1 LCRWTFDVE
10 LLYLCKRLR
19 IPVHEVAVT
28 WSEIPGS
35 KVKLLGIAYM
45 LVELLL
51 IRIGYGLRL
60 WKIVSRS

>member
-1 LCRWTFDVE
+1 ME

-35 KVKLLGIAYM
+35 KVKLLGIAHM

-51 IRIGYGLRL
+51 IRIGYGFRV
-60 WKIVSRS
+60 WKILTGS

>member
-1 LCRWTFDVE
+1 ME
-10 LLYLCKRLR
+10 LLYLCKKLR

-51 IRIGYGLRL
+51 IRVGYGLHV
-60 WKIVSRS
+60 WKIVNNSLRN

>member
-1 LCRWTFDVE
+1 ME
-10 LLYLCKRLR
+10 LLYLCKRMR

-45 LVELLL
+45 LVELFF
-51 IRIGYGLRL
+51 IRVGYGFRV
-60 WKIVSRS
+60 WKILTGS

>member
-1 LCRWTFDVE
+1 MCRWTFDVE

-35 KVKLLGIAYM
+35 KVKLLGIAHM

-51 IRIGYGLRL
+51 IRIGYGFRV
-60 WKIVSRS
+60 WKIMTGS